1 MSAPYFRSGPPC
13 PLLKHGNETLQ
24 QRCRSRAAA
33 DVQVDRH
40 HIRVA
45 PDTGIRTPTAVAL
58 KRCPG
63 CPAPSPDPPPR
74 ISTMC
79 RSMVAAD
86 GSSLL
91 SNSSP
96 ARFEASSASTLFF
109 QSGCGSPS
117 TCKARTHITRPS
129 SPNLLMWRTER
140 ARRLHSIRAHEPSS
154 DRVATDALLD
164 ARPLRSSFLDCWQV
178 PPSPLAPSSPRAGA
192 YFGPAQS
199 RKICS

>member
-1 MSAPYFRSGPPC
+1 MPPAKGGYAASVRGAVASIQAPPGARLRGIDVLSCVGERTVLPLRPPC

-24 QRCRSRAAA
+24 QRCRGRAAA

-40 HIRVA
+40 HIRDA
-45 PDTGIRTPTAVAL
+45 PDTGIPTPTAVAL

-96 ARFEASSASTLFF
+96 ARF
-109 QSGCGSPS
+109 
-117 TCKARTHITRPS
+117 R
-129 SPNLLMWRTER
+129 
-140 ARRLHSIRAHEPSS
+140 
-154 DRVATDALLD
+154 
-164 ARPLRSSFLDCWQV
+164 SFLRRQH
-178 PPSPLAPSSPRAGA
+178 PLLPIGMRIAKHL
-192 YFGPAQS
+192 QS
-199 RKICS
+199 ANSYHAAVVAEFADVAH